1 MTGPREPWAEEE
13 AGPVARLYAMTGGRG
28 RTARTELT
36 LDTMVVDVGVGFAPR
51 RTEPEYLDII
61 RFCRVPQSVAEVSAQ
76 CRIPLAMTKVLVG
89 DLIDDGRLAVRAPVE
104 TTDVTSD
111 LGLLQTIANSLRGG
125 RDRVT

>member
-1 MTGPREPWAEEE
+1 MTGPREPWEEEE

-36 LDTMVVDVGVGFAPR
+36 LDTRVVDVGAGFAPR

-76 CRIPLAMTKVLVG
+76 FRIPLAMTKVLVG
-89 DLIDDGRLAVRAPVE
+89 DLIDDGRLVVRAPVE
-104 TTDVTSD
+104 TSDATPD

-125 RDRVT
+125 